1 MFQSMMVSL
10 NMETVGFIFRV
21 QERKPPGRRRASS
34 RMQES
39 RPEFSM
45 PAPGQSEHMDQ
56 REMYANSGEAP
67 AKVATIRR
75 DQPKIGRNDPCPC
88 GSGKKYKL
96 CCGKNQ

>member
-1 MFQSMMVSL
+1 
-10 NMETVGFIFRV
+10 MEFIFRV
-21 QERKPPGRRRASS
+21 QVVNENQLGRRQASS
-34 RMQES
+34 RTQEL

-45 PAPGQSEHMDQ
+45 PAAQQPAKLDE

-67 AKVATIRR
+67 SKVETIRR

-96 CCGKNQ
+96 CCGKNK